1 MTMST
6 QRAVGAESIDYI
18 RKTLMKGNSLS
29 RQLLSRPLEQGGCTA
44 LVPPSASA
52 ESVSRFDVGGVTDR
66 KFTEAH
72 IVGLVSS
79 YLATST
85 DRYAVFEHALARAG
99 EPVPAALRDNYF
111 TVNSEVYFFVPSA
124 KFNDSLIR
132 DVVRTTTTQLFTGAL
147 TRLEG
152 SEIIARQPAST
163 SLIKEL
169 ADNSEL
175 ILIGAYDGEAVLIWS
190 PQPVSITE

>member
-1 MTMST
+1 MSDLAIADIFFF
-6 QRAVGAESIDYI
+6 QAEDGI
-18 RKTLMKGNSLS
+18 RDHCVTGV
-29 RQLLSRPLEQGGCTA
+29 QTCA
-44 LVPPSASA
+44 LP
-52 ESVSRFDVGGVTDR
+52 
-66 KFTEAH
+66 
-72 IVGLVSS
+72 IL
-79 YLATST
+79 
-85 DRYAVFEHALARAG
+85 
-99 EPVPAALRDNYF
+99 PAALRDNYF
-111 TVNSEVYFFVPSA
+111 TVSSEVYFFVPSA

-163 SLIKEL
+163 SLIEEL